1 MKIAGEYLF
10 EGPQDVVWETL
21 MDPDVLAS
29 VLPGCE
35 KLERVGE
42 DEYEGAL
49 EIKIGPVQGAFKGK
63 VKLSDIVKPDSYT
76 MRVDGQGAAGF
87 VNATGHLKLR
97 PENGQTHVDY
107 EGDAQVGGRLAAVG
121 QRLVESSAKAIIR
134 QSLDGLNEAV
144 KARAAGAGASGSG
157 ASGAGGGAFEADE
170 SAAVPADAAGA
181 VGPGGGSNWDPNP
194 PEAAS
199 GPGGPASGPD
209 SPAAGHNSPPDRPTA
224 RAAPKRR
231 SQAEFATNV
240 ARDVAADMIPAAVRW
255 GLGIAALIAVL
266 YFIYAVL
273 A

>member
-10 EGPQDVVWETL
+10 EGPQDVVWDAL

-63 VKLSDIVKPDSYT
+63 VKLSDIVEPDSYT
-76 MRVDGQGAAGF
+76 MRVDGQGASGF

-97 PENGQTHVDY
+97 PEDGQTHVDY

-121 QRLVESSAKAIIR
+121 QRLVESSAKAIIK

-144 KARAAGAGASGSG
+144 KARAANGGDGSG
-157 ASGAGGGAFEADE
+157 AGDHGSAGGGAGGGGDSGGGDSGGGD
-170 SAAVPADAAGA
+170 SAGGDSAG
-181 VGPGGGSNWDPNP
+181 GGGS
-194 PEAAS
+194 S
-199 GPGGPASGPD
+199 SS
-209 SPAAGHNSPPDRPTA
+209 SPAATS
-224 RAAPKRR
+224 AAPKRP
-231 SQAEFATNV
+231 SQAAFATSV
-240 ARDVAADMIPAAVRW
+240 AREVAADLIPAPVRR
-255 GLGIAALIAVL
+255 GLVIAATAGLLYVL
-266 YFIYAVL
+266 YLVFVA
-273 A
+273 

>member
-10 EGPQDVVWETL
+10 EGPQDVVWDTL

-76 MRVDGQGAAGF
+76 MRVDGQGASGF
-87 VNATGHLKLR
+87 VNATGHLELR
-97 PENGQTHVDY
+97 PEDGQTHVDY

-121 QRLVESSAKAIIR
+121 QRLVESSAKAIIK

-144 KARAAGAGASGSG
+144 KARTASAGGGGGGDGDGPIGDDASDGAGDAS
-157 ASGAGGGAFEADE
+157 AAAQPAGAGGGGDGGPFAE
-170 SAAVPADAAGA
+170 SGSE
-181 VGPGGGSNWDPNP
+181 PGGDGVS
-194 PEAAS
+194 
-199 GPGGPASGPD
+199 PASDGPPASSD
-209 SPAAGHNSPPDRPTA
+209 SPP
-224 RAAPKRR
+224 AAPKRP
-231 SQAEFATNV
+231 SQAEFAANV
-240 ARDVAADMIPAAVRW
+240 ARDVAADMIPGPVRW

-266 YFIYAVL
+266 YFIYAVFM
-273 A
+273 

>member
-10 EGPQDVVWETL
+10 EGPQDVVWEAL

-63 VKLSDIVKPDSYT
+63 VKLSDIVEPDSYT
-76 MRVDGQGAAGF
+76 MRVDGQGASGF

-121 QRLVESSAKAIIR
+121 QRLVESSAKAIIK

-144 KARAAGAGASGSG
+144 MARSGG
-157 ASGAGGGAFEADE
+157 GGDGGAFA
-170 SAAVPADAAGA
+170 ADAAGSDA
-181 VGPGGGSNWDPNP
+181 GSGSSP
-194 PEAAS
+194 PTAPAAS
-199 GPGGPASGPD
+199 
-209 SPAAGHNSPPDRPTA
+209 
-224 RAAPKRR
+224 KRR

-240 ARDVAADMIPAAVRW
+240 ARDVAADMIPGPVRW

-273 A
+273 M

>member
-10 EGPQDVVWETL
+10 EGPRDVVWEAL
-21 MDPDVLAS
+21 MDPDVLCS

-63 VKLSDIVKPDSYT
+63 VKLSDIVEPDSYT
-76 MRVDGQGAAGF
+76 MRVDGQGASGF
-87 VNATGHLKLR
+87 VNATGHLELR
-97 PENGQTHVDY
+97 PEDGQTHVDY

-121 QRLVESSAKAIIR
+121 QRLVESSAKAIIK

-144 KARAAGAGASGSG
+144 KARA
-157 ASGAGGGAFEADE
+157 GGGD
-170 SAAVPADAAGA
+170 S
-181 VGPGGGSNWDPNP
+181 GGDG
-194 PEAAS
+194 AAS
-199 GPGGPASGPD
+199 GGPASGGGGGAF
-209 SPAAGHNSPPDRPTA
+209 AADESDPGSATESSSVSERPTA
-224 RAAPKRR
+224 RAAPKRP

-240 ARDVAADMIPAAVRW
+240 AREVAADMIPGPVRW
-255 GLGIAALIAVL
+255 GLGIAAVVAVL

-273 A
+273 M

>member
-10 EGPQDVVWETL
+10 EGPQDVVWEAL

-63 VKLSDIVKPDSYT
+63 VKLSDIVKPESYT
-76 MRVDGQGAAGF
+76 MRVDGQGASGF
-87 VNATGHLKLR
+87 VNATGHLELR

-121 QRLVESSAKAIIR
+121 QRLVESSAKAIIK

-144 KARAAGAGASGSG
+144 KTRADGGSDPSGGTASGG
-157 ASGAGGGAFEADE
+157 GGGGAFAADE
-170 SAAVPADAAGA
+170 SAAATT
-181 VGPGGGSNWDPNP
+181 GSNS
-194 PEAAS
+194 AS
-199 GPGGPASGPD
+199 
-209 SPAAGHNSPPDRPTA
+209 DRPTA
-224 RAAPKRR
+224 RAAPKRP

-240 ARDVAADMIPAAVRW
+240 ARDVAADMIPGPVRW

-273 A
+273 M

>member
-1 MKIAGEYLF
+1 MKIAGDYLF
-10 EGPQDVVWETL
+10 EGPQDVVWEAL
-21 MDPDVLAS
+21 MDPDVLCS
-29 VLPGCE
+29 VLPGCD

-76 MRVDGQGAAGF
+76 MRVDGQGPSGF
-87 VNATGHLKLR
+87 VNATGHLELR

-121 QRLVESSAKAIIR
+121 QRLVESSAKAIIK

-144 KARAAGAGASGSG
+144 KSRVGGAGAAG
-157 ASGAGGGAFEADE
+157 GAGD
-170 SAAVPADAAGA
+170 ADA
-181 VGPGGGSNWDPNP
+181 PGGGGTFDATGSDPG
-194 PEAAS
+194 S
-199 GPGGPASGPD
+199 G
-209 SPAAGHNSPPDRPTA
+209 RPVA
-224 RAAPKRR
+224 RAAPKRP

-240 ARDVAADMIPAAVRW
+240 AREVAADMIPAPVRW
-255 GLGIAALIAVL
+255 GLGIAALVAIL

-273 A
+273 V

>member
-10 EGPQDVVWETL
+10 EGPQDVVWEVL

-63 VKLSDIVKPDSYT
+63 VKLSDIVEPESYT
-76 MRVDGQGAAGF
+76 MRVDGQGASGF
-87 VNATGHLKLR
+87 VNATGHLELR

-144 KARAAGAGASGSG
+144 KARAAGGGA
-157 ASGAGGGAFEADE
+157 AFEADD

-194 PEAAS
+194 PDAAS
-199 GPGGPASGPD
+199 GPDA
-209 SPAAGHNSPPDRPTA
+209 PAAGSSSSSSSDRPRA

>member
-10 EGPQDVVWETL
+10 EGPQDVVWDAL

-63 VKLSDIVKPDSYT
+63 VKLSDIVEPDSYT
-76 MRVDGQGAAGF
+76 MRVDGQGASGF

-97 PENGQTHVDY
+97 PEDGNTHVDY

-121 QRLVESSAKAIIR
+121 QRLVESSAKAIIK

-144 KARAAGAGASGSG
+144 KARAANGGDGSG
-157 ASGAGGGAFEADE
+157 AGDHGSAGGGAGGGGD
-170 SAAVPADAAGA
+170 SGGGDSG
-181 VGPGGGSNWDPNP
+181 GGGS
-194 PEAAS
+194 S
-199 GPGGPASGPD
+199 SS
-209 SPAAGHNSPPDRPTA
+209 SPAATS
-224 RAAPKRR
+224 AAPKRP
-231 SQAEFATNV
+231 SQAAFATSV
-240 ARDVAADMIPAAVRW
+240 AREVAADLIPAPVRR
-255 GLGIAALIAVL
+255 GLVIAATAGLLYVL
-266 YFIYAVL
+266 YLVFVA
-273 A
+273 

>member
-1 MKIAGEYLF
+1 MKIAGDYLF
-10 EGPQDVVWETL
+10 EGPQDVVWEAL
-21 MDPDVLAS
+21 MDPDVLCS
-29 VLPGCE
+29 VLPGCD

-76 MRVDGQGAAGF
+76 MRVDGQGPSGF
-87 VNATGHLKLR
+87 VNATGHLELR

-121 QRLVESSAKAIIR
+121 QRLVESSAKAIIK

-144 KARAAGAGASGSG
+144 KSRVGGAGAAG
-157 ASGAGGGAFEADE
+157 GAGD
-170 SAAVPADAAGA
+170 ADA
-181 VGPGGGSNWDPNP
+181 PGGGGTFDATGSDPG
-194 PEAAS
+194 S
-199 GPGGPASGPD
+199 
-209 SPAAGHNSPPDRPTA
+209 DRPVA
-224 RAAPKRR
+224 RAAPKRP

-240 ARDVAADMIPAAVRW
+240 AREVAADMIPAPVRW
-255 GLGIAALIAVL
+255 GLGIAALVAIL

-273 A
+273 V